1 MMMTSSMDG
10 QRHLC
15 GGERCEVAANF
26 CGHLPERLGA
36 RILHFGNGFSVRVE
50 RLVFVPIVERKP
62 VDIVDERLGR
72 HAFGQD
78 QRMIIEFDVVI
89 GVPRRHVG
97 WSRARLTRR

>member
-1 MMMTSSMDG
+1 MASDVMYARPRHLCAPRHLCQETSSMMMTSSMDG

-78 QRMIIEFDVVI
+78 QR
-89 GVPRRHVG
+89 
-97 WSRARLTRR
+97 